1 MNRRLLFALFVVVVV
16 VQLAVAG
23 GAIIRSELALRYGES
38 VRFRV
43 QPVDPVDAFRGRYVA
58 LRFDNVGAVLPEGL
72 DLPRRGWVFVP
83 LVEDDDGF
91 AELGAVSLV
100 RPATGPY
107 LRLRSGVEYRDDEGR
122 RMVSI
127 VLPFGRL
134 YMDEELAPETERA
147 MWRRGQREAFVTVL
161 VRDGFG
167 VMKDLYVEDLPVR
180 EWLAQGGA
188 DRPPPTPTP

>member
-1 MNRRLLFALFVVVVV
+1 
-16 VQLAVAG
+16 
-23 GAIIRSELALRYGES
+23 GAIIRSELALRYGEV

-58 LRFDNVGAVLPEGL
+58 LRFGINRAVVPDGL
-72 DLPRRGWVFVP
+72 VVPREGWVFVP
-83 LVEDDDGF
+83 LVENDEGF
-91 AELGAVSLV
+91 AELGVVSLA

-107 LRLRSGVEYRDDEGR
+107 LRLRSGPEFTDDENR
-122 RMVSI
+122 RVVS
-127 VLPFGRL
+127 VTLPFGRL

-147 MWRRGQREAFVTVL
+147 MWRRGRREAFVTVF

-167 VMKDLYVEDLPVR
+167 VMEELFVEDLPVR

-188 DRPPPTPTP
+188 DRPLPTPTPVP